1 MKTRPNPTARAARFL
16 DRHGYDCAW
25 DERHGLWIVT
35 TPDGNTHHLMNNA
48 LRKLS
53 DAVRFVA
60 TYR

>member
-1 MKTRPNPTARAARFL
+1 MNNATHRAARFL
-16 DRHGYDCAW
+16 DRHNYDCAW
-25 DERHGLWIVT
+25 DAQHGLWVVK
-35 TPDGNTHHLMNNA
+35 TPEGNVHHLMNNA